1 MKPDVLIHTQ
11 NQNWIC
17 ILDGQDF
24 TWKGT
29 SFPLLLLH
37 FPILSL
43 SHIILVLALLPGKLA
58 LLGTQSEAHQKDK
71 VSNNRCWADV
81 PPPTIFF
88 FLFFFVF
95 PFLFNSEV
103 GQVWSLC
110 FCLTL
115 QTSCLHSSLRTSEF
129 PLCLKSSNTRCQL
142 RGFHPSRVQGCHVT
156 EHWEW
161 CFRNSAFLSCFI
173 KLNVKWKR
181 IWPPWE
187 DGFFDLWEVCCYK
200 MKMQSPERCK
210 IRS

>member
-1 MKPDVLIHTQ
+1 MLPLEMIACLPGCVWNATPRSLSPLERNPRLKQGFMKPDVLIHTQ

-103 GQVWSLC
+103 GQV
-110 FCLTL
+110 
-115 QTSCLHSSLRTSEF
+115 
-129 PLCLKSSNTRCQL
+129 
-142 RGFHPSRVQGCHVT
+142 
-156 EHWEW
+156 
-161 CFRNSAFLSCFI
+161 
-173 KLNVKWKR
+173 
-181 IWPPWE
+181 
-187 DGFFDLWEVCCYK
+187 
-200 MKMQSPERCK
+200 
-210 IRS
+210 